1 MTPRPI
7 HGLRRLCDALP
18 QTKLDEPLASLSA
31 LQRLLVLAVTTLVVL
46 TLLPQFVPEEAM
58 PTVGVALAI
67 GTMHAL
73 STVVAWYNQR

>member
-18 QTKLDEPLASLSA
+18 RTKLDEPLASLSA

-67 GTMHAL
+67 GTMYAL